1 MSGLRSRCLSFK
13 FAAVMLVLCL
23 AALAAPLAAGASAA
37 TNPLVRTTKYGSLEG
52 RTTTGIETTNKAWAW
67 LGVPYAKPPVE
78 ELRWK
83 APRDPQPW
91 SGVRQAKTLPGSSLQ
106 MGSFILNLD
115 YWTYDKPVGSEDSLY
130 LNVWTP
136 RNTGTKRP
144 VIFWIHGG
152 ANILGESATPA
163 YDGTNFAAQ
172 NNAVF
177 VSINYRLGKLGWF
190 AAPALRTGDPL
201 DDSGNYGTLDCIKA
215 LQWVHDNIA
224 AFGGDPGN
232 VTIAGQS
239 AGGAHVMEMLISP
252 LAKGLFQ
259 RAFSMSGPPINSSM
273 DAAERSANATI
284 RRLLIKDGYASDD
297 QGAEQFMQEKGNAW
311 VVSYMRSKPAA
322 DILDPVSFEADTL
335 NPELN
340 IAMIRDGSV
349 LPGSVLSQ
357 VASGKYTKVPTIL
370 SSTKEEMKFF
380 LPFYMGN
387 KTEAEVAKMARE
399 VDINSPAV
407 QSGDSGIPLSQFI
420 DPLYQPFYDL
430 IAQSTSLLMFKFF
443 GVAYVGYCM
452 SKRQGNLYTYQFN
465 WDEEPKPMDKLLG
478 ACHAMDI
485 PFIFHNFDVSDNQIT
500 RVSWCNKTRTAR
512 EKLSSVMMRY
522 LAQFVRTGN
531 PNRTG
536 LPTWKPWKGMDAHTM
551 VFDTT
556 SHLKSGPP
564 RY

>member
-1 MSGLRSRCLSFK
+1 MRGKYLSFK
-13 FAAVMLVLCL
+13 LSAVIVVLCL
-23 AALAAPLAAGASAA
+23 VALAAPLAVGASAA
-37 TNPLVRTTKYGSLEG
+37 SNPLVRTTKYGTVEG
-52 RTTTGIETTNKAWAW
+52 KTTTGIQTTNKAWAW
-67 LGVPYAKPPVE
+67 LGIPYAKPPVG
-78 ELRWK
+78 ELRWR
-83 APRDPQPW
+83 APQDPDSW
-91 SGVRQAKTLPGSSLQ
+91 SGIRQAKALPGPSMQ

-136 RNTGTKRP
+136 RNTLSKRP
-144 VIFWIHGG
+144 VIFWMHGG

-163 YDGTNFAAQ
+163 YEGTNFAAQ

-190 AAPALRTGDPL
+190 AAPSLRTGDPL

-215 LQWVHDNIA
+215 LKWVHDNIA
-224 AFGGDPGN
+224 AFGGDPNN

-273 DAAERSANATI
+273 EAAEISANGTI
-284 RRLLIKDGYASDD
+284 HKLLIKDGYASND
-297 QGAEQFMQEKGNAW
+297 QEAEQFMAEKGNAW
-311 VVSYMRSKPAA
+311 VASYMRSKPAA

-335 NPELN
+335 NPSLN
-340 IAMIRDGSV
+340 ISMIKDGYV
-349 LPGSVLSQ
+349 LPGSVLEL
-357 VASGKYTKVPTIL
+357 VASGNYTKVPTIL

-387 KTEAEVAKMARE
+387 KTEAEFAKMARE
-399 VDINSPAV
+399 IDLNSPAV
-407 QSGDSGIPLSQFI
+407 QNGDSGIPLSEFLDPIYQ
-420 DPLYQPFYDL
+420 PLYNL
-430 IAQSTSLLMFKFF
+430 IARSTTVMMFKLF
-443 GVAYVGYCM
+443 GVSYVGYCM

-465 WDEEPKPMDKLLG
+465 WDEEPKPMDFLMG

-485 PFIFHNFDVSDNQIT
+485 PFMFHNFDVSDSQIT
-500 RVSWCNKTRTAR
+500 RISWCNKTKAAR
-512 EKLSSVMMRY
+512 EKLSNTMMHY

-531 PNRTG
+531 PNRIG
-536 LPTWKPWKGMDAHTM
+536 LPTWKPWKGLDAHTM

-556 SHLKSGPP
+556 SYLKSGPP